1 MDHLTQEQRAR
12 VDALLAW
19 SRRKDDLATELTEGE
34 WAQLRLDLRSECA
47 NHHKDEE
54 LYGLATGCEH
64 DVPAEDRDYEDKLH
78 QWNYEDD
85 VMLCLGQVVGHTCS
99 CEGTGCSQT
108 SSAEEAREDLWYAVS
123 DRRRSERL
131 AAHLSDLVA
140 KAWLDSPLPYEQ
152 VLEIAANSPT
162 AEKFHQAIAAA
173 INEADA

>member
-1 MDHLTQEQRAR
+1 MDPLAQEQRAR

-19 SRRKDDLATELTEGE
+19 NRRKDDLATELTEWE

-78 QWNYEDD
+78 VWNYEDD
-85 VMLCLGQVVGHTCS
+85 VMLCLGQVVGLTCS

-108 SSAEEAREDLWYAVS
+108 STAEEARDNLWHAVS
-123 DRRRSERL
+123 QRHRL
-131 AAHLSDLVA
+131 ALRAAHLSELVA
-140 KAWLDSPLPYEQ
+140 KAWLDSPLSYER
-152 VLEIAANSPT
+152 VLDIAAHSKTPDD
-162 AEKFHQAIAAA
+162 FHQAVAAA
-173 INEADA
+173 SNETKA